1 MTWMRILESRRW
13 RRRLL
18 VTAVLL
24 PILVLV
30 YLGVHLSSSGNPENA
45 NGPVVPDYAQPKKVP
60 FTPAEQRA
68 VRPVLAEF
76 IRTAV
81 AGEDIPR
88 AWDLVAPSLREGI
101 TRKQWNNPRFGIPV
115 VPYPASHRGLGNW
128 SFVQYSY
135 QGTVGLEVYLF
146 PKPGSGY
153 SAMTADV
160 ELVKARDGRWLVDY
174 WLPKKFHGPPAVASK
189 STKPPK
195 GVRLKAAGKRHV
207 PVAVPEVY
215 KPQHAG
221 RGWLAIPLAFFGLV
235 LFSPVVIVLFF
246 WIQTRRAR
254 REYLR
259 SAS

>member
-1 MTWMRILESRRW
+1 MRILESPRR
-13 RRRLL
+13 RRRLI
-18 VTAVLL
+18 VAAVLL
-24 PILVLV
+24 MIPGLV
-30 YLGVHLSSSGNPENA
+30 YLGVHFSTSGNPENA
-45 NGPVVPDYAQPKKVP
+45 NGPEVPDYTQPKKAP
-60 FTPAEQRA
+60 FTAAEQRA

-81 AGEDIPR
+81 AREDVPR
-88 AWDLVAPSLREGI
+88 AWDLVAPSLRAGI

-115 VPYPASHRGLGNW
+115 VPYPAAHKGLGSW

-174 WLPKKFHGPPAVASK
+174 WLPKRFHGPPALAANQSK
-189 STKPPK
+189 KPPK
-195 GVRLKAAGKRHV
+195 SVRLKAAGKRHV
-207 PVAVPEVY
+207 ASAEPAPY
-215 KPQHAG
+215 KPTRAG
-221 RGWLAIPLAFFGLV
+221 RGWLALPIAFFGLV

-246 WIQTRRAR
+246 WIQSRRAR

-259 SAS
+259 SAP